1 MRKTSEKGDAMR
13 EDIVQAALALFL
25 EKGYEG
31 TSIRMIQSKVDREVG
46 LFYYY
51 FASKEAVLKAAIE
64 RFFAS
69 YEQTMQCIVRREEEP
84 EKILTEYID
93 YIAQTACE
101 FRQRYRLQLHWS
113 MLSAIREYMLK
124 IMRRDI
130 SEILQRYLRKGIV
143 SQPQLGL
150 ETTADLLAFGVG
162 GSILY
167 QENDSYT
174 AQRDH
179 LYQVIPL
186 LLKGRQ

>member
-31 TSIRMIQSKVDREVG
+31 TSIRMIQSKVGREVG

-51 FASKEAVLKAAIE
+51 FASKEAVLEAAIE

-130 SEILQRYLRKGIV
+130 SEILQRYLREGIV

>member
-13 EDIVQAALALFL
+13 ENIVQAALTLFL

-31 TSIRMIQSKVDREVG
+31 TFIRMIQSKVGREVG

-51 FASKEAVLKAAIE
+51 FSSKEAVLEAAIE

-84 EKILTEYID
+84 EGILTEYID
-93 YIAQTACE
+93 YIAQTARE

-113 MLSAIREYMLK
+113 MLGAIREYMLK

-130 SEILQRYLRKGIV
+130 LEILQRYLQEGIV

-150 ETTADLLAFGVG
+150 EATADLLAFGIG

-167 QENDSYT
+167 QENDSCE
-174 AQRDH
+174 AQRNH

-186 LLKGRQ
+186 LLKKRQ